1 MSGIQ
6 GTLSLKMSISFFPDE
21 ILLQIISFLPLETAV
36 NTTFLSK
43 RWNGLWKRTFME
55 LETTMQD
62 FVVTIADY
70 LRDLVEQPECS
81 QLKNEGRLKLKLGQ
95 GRLLFVYITPMGKYR
110 RTLRLEFSGGEQ
122 ESGSFDCFL
131 PPGLLR
137 PRYEPTFHCQH
148 GEEILELVPQLP
160 PYQNIQH
167 CITSLYLISASQLS
181 SKELTGL
188 LANLP
193 YLESLIIESCDGL
206 RSLDI
211 EDAGRLQKLTV
222 LDCPRLQ
229 SICFQGPC
237 LQCFRYRGQLVSF
250 KFEASCDEFDFDI
263 KAPYYNYGTFLEDV
277 MLDLRQGPVT
287 KWNWDVRT
295 TVLAHG
301 LKIQCY
307 VECTDSECFKK
318 ILSAIDRVKSLTIC
332 RWFFEQT
339 MCKNVYSSS
348 GGPEFSFDRLKE
360 LWWIDCSMGN
370 RNMNVLLCFLRH
382 CLKLER
388 LYVTNDPECYD
399 LSSSTDKFPA
409 TVIAPGNLRRLEFV
423 TLEGFADEETEN
435 FAARQLIPL
444 FGERNPVIKSKSGG
458 KCVKHLVKVAELET
472 EGKYPY
478 KFEVVENVVGHFP
491 NHVHMNL

>member
-1 MSGIQ
+1 
-6 GTLSLKMSISFFPDE
+6 MSINFFPDE
-21 ILLQIISFLPLETAV
+21 ILLQIISFLPFETAV

-55 LETTMQD
+55 LETTMED
-62 FVVTIADY
+62 FLVTIADH
-70 LRDLVEQPECS
+70 LHDLVEQPECS
-81 QLKNEGRLKLKLGQ
+81 QLKNEGRLKFKLGQ
-95 GRLLFVYITPMGKYR
+95 GRLLFVYITPMGKHR

-131 PPGLLR
+131 PLGLLR
-137 PRYEPTFHCQH
+137 PRDEPTFHYQH
-148 GEEILELVPQLP
+148 GEEILELIPQLP
-160 PYQNIQH
+160 PYQQIEH
-167 CITSLYLISASQLS
+167 CITTLCLISASQLS

-188 LANLP
+188 VANLP
-193 YLESLIIESCDGL
+193 YLESLIIERCDGL

-222 LDCPRLQ
+222 LDCPRLR
-229 SICFQGPC
+229 SIRFQGPC
-237 LQCFRYRGQLVSF
+237 LRCFRYRGKLVTF

-287 KWNWDVRT
+287 KWKWDVRT

-301 LKIQCY
+301 LKIPCY
-307 VECTDSECFKK
+307 DSECTDSECFRK

-339 MCKNVYSSS
+339 MCKNAYSSR

-360 LWWIDCSMGN
+360 LRWVDCSMARCN
-370 RNMNVLLCFLRH
+370 NINALLCFLRH

-388 LYVTNDPECYD
+388 LYVTVDPKCYD

-409 TVIAPGNLRRLEFV
+409 TVIAPGNLHRLEFV
-423 TLEGFADEETEN
+423 KLEGFADEETEN
-435 FAARQLIPL
+435 FVARQLIPL
-444 FGERNPVIKSKSGG
+444 FGERSPVIKSKSSA
-458 KCVKHLVKVAELET
+458 KCVKT
-472 EGKYPY
+472 EAPGESSRSRDGR
-478 KFEVVENVVGHFP
+478 EVSVQVQSG
-491 NHVHMNL
+491 